1 MLHGPLTAALLLLCT
16 PSFAGR
22 LTPAGVTASSTYP
35 EEGGVAYDAARLTD
49 GKLSTAWVEGE
60 TGGGLGSWVEVDLGA
75 PKKVHE
81 LRLYA
86 GMWYSGDYWKRGN
99 RPKEVEI
106 SYADGSK
113 DVFALKDEMKV
124 QRFVLP
130 SPKTTNTVRIKLK
143 GVYDG
148 STWLDTSIS
157 EIQVFDAEEDGRAL
171 ARAVTASSTLPA
183 DADGSYDPANVQDG
197 LTDSMWCEASRDGDG
212 TGEWLSYE
220 FGAAKSVSKLTLVNG
235 IGTSMAF
242 WMKANRAT
250 AATLQFADGSTE
262 SLVLKN
268 SMLSQAITF
277 PAHTTT
283 SAKLS
288 FTTVAKGKEFN
299 DLCISEAAFSE

>member
-1 MLHGPLTAALLLLCT
+1 MLHGPLVAALLLLCT

-35 EEGGVAYDAARLTD
+35 EENGIAYDAARLTD

-81 LRLYA
+81 IRLYA
-86 GMWYSGDYWKRGN
+86 GMWYSGDYWARGN

-106 SYADGSK
+106 SYADGTK
-113 DVFALKDEMKV
+113 DVFALKNEMKA

-157 EIQVFDAEEDGRAL
+157 EIQVFDAETDGRSV
-171 ARAVTASSTLPA
+171 ARAVTASSTLPS
-183 DADGSYDPANVQDG
+183 DTDGSYEPANVQDG
-197 LTDSMWCEASRDGDG
+197 LTDSMWCEANRDGDG

-220 FGAAKSVSKLTLVNG
+220 FGAPTSVSKLTVVNG
-235 IGTSMAF
+235 IGTSMSF

-277 PAHTTT
+277 PAHNTT